1 MTVSVFSAS
10 LVETLNSRCRLQS
23 LKALH
28 LSGTSPSSAATA
40 TLPSPL
46 APTCLPSSSSPSSP
60 KSSSF
65 SASSSATVLPTQ
77 HHNHLSHHLHQHQ
90 RHHRHRHHHRHHHHH
105 HHHHHKSLVIIFFFL
120 IMIMTNIIS
129 PPSSATAVYSH
140 IDDIFIVFFVSSM
153 TAICIGTIP
162 YARSS
167 RSHGFSVLDSRPDC
181 RFITLIPESTV
192 NLQAPSQGHGPL
204 PTQQVKPAHK
214 AIMSWAPGNTTQW
227 RQIRR

>member
-1 MTVSVFSAS
+1 MHQGHHDRP
-10 LVETLNSRCRLQS
+10 ETLNSRCRLQS

-77 HHNHLSHHLHQHQ
+77 HHNHLSHHLHQQQ
-90 RHHRHRHHHRHHHHH
+90 RHHRHRHHHRHH

-129 PPSSATAVYSH
+129 PPPSATAVYSH

-153 TAICIGTIP
+153 TAICIATIP
-162 YARSS
+162 CARSS

-181 RFITLIPESTV
+181 SFHHPHSGIYGK
-192 NLQAPSQGHGPL
+192 PSSSQPRAWAFAHTTSQTC
-204 PTQQVKPAHK
+204 TQSYHEL
-214 AIMSWAPGNTTQW
+214 GT
-227 RQIRR
+227 R